1 VGGIVPPR
9 EQSWIEV
16 TVEDE
21 GIGIADGDHERI
33 FDRFFQGE
41 AGDRR
46 RFGGVGIGLFIVRRL
61 AEAQNGEIS
70 ARSRPAGGTAMC
82 LRLRLAGP
90 TPVGPT
96 GS

>member
-1 VGGIVPPR
+1 VRVRAQVTG
-9 EQSWIEV
+9 EWIEV

-61 AEAQNGEIS
+61 AEAQHGEVT
-70 ARSRPAGGTAMC
+70 AASRPAGGTVMC
-82 LRLRLAGP
+82 LRLRQARG
-90 TPVGPT
+90 
-96 GS
+96 